1 MKLQLITY
9 DDEENPE
16 PSEKPNLRVVDPAPN
31 TKKSPSIDAIIQRT
45 HPSQRRTNS
54 LVEIGIQDRFSALEQ
69 EELDLKE
76 KERDLI
82 RLSAEIVERERVVR
96 ETEILLDAR
105 DRLLDDREAVLSARH
120 GNDAEDHS
128 ITVLEK
134 SLEDMREALDMA
146 NDALAEKERF
156 ITGLRTEI
164 EQLSVVPPVPEGKEA
179 GPAPI
184 SFDTVAHPS
193 LSDQVAFLREREAF
207 IEESENTL
215 FDKAQAL
222 QEWETR
228 LQQNEH
234 DQASS
239 ANNQAS

>member
-9 DDEENPE
+9 DDEETPE
-16 PSEKPNLRVVDPAPN
+16 SSEKPNFRVVDPAPN
-31 TKKSPSIDAIIQRT
+31 PKKKSPSIDAIIQRT

-54 LVEIGIQDRFSALEQ
+54 LVEIGIQDRFTALEK
-69 EELDLKE
+69 EELALQE
-76 KERDLI
+76 KERDLV

-120 GNDAEDHS
+120 GDDEDNS
-128 ITVLEK
+128 ISMLEK
-134 SLEDMREALDMA
+134 SLEDTREALTMA
-146 NDALAEKERF
+146 KDALSEKESF
-156 ITGLRTEI
+156 IAGLRTEL
-164 EQLSVVPPVPEGKEA
+164 EELKTAPPVNEA
-179 GPAPI
+179 SPTDSPPNTFEAI
-184 SFDTVAHPS
+184 NHTS
-193 LSDQVAFLREREAF
+193 LADQVAFLREREAF

-234 DQASS
+234 DQTASS
-239 ANNQAS
+239 SQAS